1 MIILAVIASLFS
13 AAFNAGAS
21 LLERLSVKAP
31 ALNALITGRQAVKT
45 AVSKLFVLGFALQI
59 GSYFA
64 QAVALSQAPLVIVE
78 PLLTMDLIF
87 LLLLINRYLKVPITL
102 ENWLAVGAMIIGMS
116 GMFIAARPEAGHL
129 KYSLLPW
136 LVTSAILIVIMAIG
150 LLGVKRFRDPRWRAA
165 SGSLSA
171 AMSFAMI
178 AAFTKLALNQL
189 SHGGFIYMLSNWPVY
204 ALAATGALSVYLLEM
219 AYGSGPLAVTQ
230 PILEITEPVVS
241 VLIGINLFG
250 DVIHLSLLRVAIELI
265 GIFLVIWGIVSLARS
280 SRTHVIGVGAP

>member
-1 MIILAVIASLFS
+1 MIILAVVASLFS
-13 AAFNAGAS
+13 ALFNAGAS
-21 LLERLSVKAP
+21 LLERLSVQTP
-31 ALNALITGRQAVKT
+31 AINTLISRHQAVKT
-45 AVSKLFVLGFALQI
+45 AVSKLFMLGFALQI

-102 ENWLAVGAMIIGMS
+102 QNWLAVLAMIIGMS
-116 GMFIAARPEAGHL
+116 GLFIAAQPVAGHL
-129 KYSLLPW
+129 KYSLIPW
-136 LVTSAILIVIMAIG
+136 LITSAILVGIMVIG
-150 LLGVKRFRDPRWRAA
+150 LLGVKKIKDPRWRAA

-189 SHGGFIYMLSNWPVY
+189 SHGGFLYMLSNWPVY
-204 ALAATGALSVYLLEM
+204 ALAATGALSIYLLET

-230 PILEITEPVVS
+230 PILEISEPVVS

-250 DVIHLSLLRVAIELI
+250 DSIHLSPLRVAIELI
-265 GIFLVIWGIVSLARS
+265 GILLIAWAIVSLASS
-280 SRTHVIGVGAP
+280 SRAYISRIGTS